1 MGCYPG
7 VASRIGK
14 NRNGGESFQEL
25 GKERE
30 WGVTQGG
37 QSERNSGDGFT
48 LVHYFHPAGPL
59 DSLTDPYV
67 DRVYYTT
74 QILRKTCSENMKLHI
89 PHTLEI
95 ERN

>member
-1 MGCYPG
+1 MGRHPG
-7 VASRIGK
+7 AVSRIGK
-14 NRNGGESFQEL
+14 
-25 GKERE
+25 K
-30 WGVTQGG
+30 
-37 QSERNSGDGFT
+37 RNSGDGFI
-48 LVHYFHPAGPL
+48 LIHYFYQAGPL

-74 QILRKTCSENMKLHI
+74 LILRKTCSENTKLHI